1 MNAAN
6 TKFKPLQADAPEAP
20 PYLGHDTFMP
30 YVLNQA
36 TAALNADFQQVLRS
50 EGMTLLHWRVL
61 AFLMETDGLGVSA
74 LGRFTGV
81 DQATL
86 SRALTVMERSG
97 YVARLPNPEDN
108 RMVAIKILPAGKE
121 QFRHVLPLAWE
132 IYIRAVRGLSM
143 EEQATLH
150 YLLNRIRE
158 NMTETRKEGRRVVA

>member
-1 MNAAN
+1 MDAA
-6 TKFKPLQADAPEAP
+6 KIKPLTRREPEDGAP

-86 SRALTVMERSG
+86 SRALTVMEKAG

-108 RMVAIKILPAGKE
+108 RMVAIKIMPAGKT

-132 IYIRAVRGLSM
+132 IYVRAVHGLSM
-143 EEQATLH
+143 DEQETLH

-158 NMTETRKEGRRVVA
+158 NMTG

>member
-1 MNAAN
+1 MDAAN
-6 TKFKPLQADAPEAP
+6 LKHLPRRGPEAEPP

-61 AFLMETDGLGVSA
+61 AFLTETDGLGVSA
-74 LGRFTGV
+74 LGRYTGV

-86 SRALTVMERSG
+86 SRALTVMEKAG
-97 YVARLPNPEDN
+97 YVSRLPNPDDN
-108 RMVAIKILPAGKE
+108 RMVAIKITPGGKE
-121 QFRHVLPLAWE
+121 QFRHVLPLAWQ
-132 IYIRAVRGLSM
+132 IYTRAVCGLSM
-143 EEQATLH
+143 DEQETLH

-158 NMTETRKEGRRVVA
+158 NMTATRKKTRGARG

>member
-1 MNAAN
+1 MDAA
-6 TKFKPLQADAPEAP
+6 KIKPLTRREPEDGAP

-61 AFLMETDGLGVSA
+61 AFLTETDGLGVSA
-74 LGRFTGV
+74 LAHYTGV

-86 SRALTVMERSG
+86 SRALTVMEKSG
-97 YVARLPNPEDN
+97 YVARLPNPDDN

-121 QFRHVLPLAWE
+121 QFRHVLPLAWG
-132 IYIRAVRGLSM
+132 IYTRAVKDLSM
-143 EEQATLH
+143 EEQQTLH

-158 NMTETRKEGRRVVA
+158 NMVESR

>member
-1 MNAAN
+1 MDAA
-6 TKFKPLQADAPEAP
+6 KIKPLTRREPEDGAP

-30 YVLNQA
+30 YVLNQT

-61 AFLMETDGLGVSA
+61 AFLTETDGLGVSA

-86 SRALTVMERSG
+86 SRALTVMEKAG

-108 RMVAIKILPAGKE
+108 RMVAIKIMPAGKA

-132 IYIRAVRGLSM
+132 IYVRAVHGLSM
-143 EEQATLH
+143 DEQETLH

-158 NMTETRKEGRRVVA
+158 NMTAPRSE

>member
-1 MNAAN
+1 MAN
-6 TKFKPLQADAPEAP
+6 LKQLHARKPDADPP

-74 LGRFTGV
+74 LGRYTGV

-97 YVARLPNPEDN
+97 YVARLPNPDDN
-108 RMVAIKILPAGKE
+108 RMVAIKILPAGQE
-121 QFRHVLPLAWE
+121 QFRHVLPLAWQ
-132 IYIRAVRGLSM
+132 IYTRAVCGLSM
-143 EEQATLH
+143 DEQETLH

-158 NMTETRKEGRRVVA
+158 NMTDTRKG